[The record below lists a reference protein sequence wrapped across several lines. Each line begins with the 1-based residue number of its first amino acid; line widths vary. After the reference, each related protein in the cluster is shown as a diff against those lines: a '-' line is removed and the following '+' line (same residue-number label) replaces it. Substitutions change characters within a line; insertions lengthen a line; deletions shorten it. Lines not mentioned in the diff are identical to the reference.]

1 MPRSV
6 VRWRIFV
13 GVFLAVALDTA
24 TQTLWKISADRVPD
38 DVTLWETLGTL
49 IHRPMFQLV
58 GILMLCKLIN
68 WVKLLEVA
76 DLSYA
81 KPVTSLSYV
90 TVAIAS
96 VVILGERIH
105 WQQIV
110 GIVVV
115 VAGVWLVSQSDGKP
129 APSVG
134 RP

>member
-24 TQTLWKISADRVPD
+24 TQTLWKMSANLVPD
-38 DVTLWETLGTL
+38 DVTLWDTLGIL
-49 IHRPMFQLV
+49 IHRPMFQIV

-81 KPVTSLSYV
+81 KPVTALSYV

-115 VAGVWLVSQSDGKP
+115 VAGVWLVSQSEAKP
-129 APSVG
+129 APSAG

>member
-1 MPRSV
+1 MPRSA

-13 GVFLAVALDTA
+13 GVFLAIALDTA
-24 TQTLWKISADRVPD
+24 TQTLWKMSANLVPD
-38 DVTLWETLGTL
+38 NVSLWDTLAIL

-58 GILMLCKLIN
+58 GFLMICKLIN

-96 VVILGERIH
+96 VVILGERLH
-105 WQQIV
+105 WQQVV

-115 VAGVWLVSQSDGKP
+115 VAGVWLVSRGETWH
-129 APSVG
+129 APTVST
-134 RP
+134 P